1 MALCIVLKEAVMR
14 PAIALVTILLL
25 LPFAATA
32 KTITVRGEGFAT
44 CASWIQEHDR
54 KSSRQ
59 PIHDSWLLGYVNGV
73 SSTLEIPGVE
83 DVSARFRNA
92 DLVTWIGDYCSS
104 HQDEP
109 IIRAADALMRDL
121 ARQTEQA
128 N

>member
-1 MALCIVLKEAVMR
+1 MRTVSALG
-14 PAIALVTILLL
+14 TILLL
-25 LPFAATA
+25 LPVAAAA
-32 KTITVRGEGFAT
+32 KTITVRGEGFAS

-59 PIHDSWLLGYVNGV
+59 PVQDSWLLGYVNGV

-83 DVSARFRNA
+83 DVSARFHNP
-92 DLVTWIGDYCSS
+92 DLVTWISDYCSS

-121 ARQTEQA
+121 ARQAERA

>member
-1 MALCIVLKEAVMR
+1 MR
-14 PAIALVTILLL
+14 AAIALVTILLL

-44 CASWIQEHDR
+44 CASWIQEHGR

-59 PIHDSWLLGYVNGV
+59 PVQDSWLLGYVNGV

-109 IIRAADALMRDL
+109 IIRAADALIRE
-121 ARQTEQA
+121 TER
-128 N
+128 